1 MKKAIPFI
9 ALVALVFVH
18 ATVAA
23 SVPAPPPPISGEQ
36 AATAC
41 AIARLKP
48 FVGPYGI
55 QQRWAVAKALPQGR
69 EHAQGTLLSD
79 TGPVADGYQQF
90 LHVDEQSNAVYI
102 VEQGGFA
109 GTRKVFG
116 PLPLPYCKPR
126 PVSAMGS
133 APPH

>member
-1 MKKAIPFI
+1 MRKAIPF
-9 ALVALVFVH
+9 ATLVALLVVH
-18 ATVAA
+18 ATVTA
-23 SVPAPPPPISGEQ
+23 SVPAPPPPFSGEQ

-41 AIARLKP
+41 AIVRLRP

-55 QQRWAVAKALPQGR
+55 QQRWPVAKALPQGR
-69 EHAQGTLLSD
+69 AHAPGTLLSD

-90 LHVDEQSNAVYI
+90 LHVDVQMNAVYI

-116 PLPLPYCKPR
+116 PLPLPHCKPG
-126 PVSAMGS
+126 PGSTMESALR
-133 APPH
+133 H